1 MIDQV
6 LIFLKNQLNTF
17 FKTGVNPESST
28 EDQVTFLDGQV
39 MEQLKFKLG
48 AISLLL
54 INLEE
59 EHVLR
64 MPDPYVRMTSNGT
77 LQRVNPDIRL
87 NMMILFVAHYK
98 QYEDSLNA
106 LGRVIRYFQT
116 HRVLDQQNAPELS
129 DSIEKLVIELVT
141 LPFSAQNEVW
151 NSLRVTYHP
160 SVLYKVK
167 MVVFQ
172 DEEAAPLPET
182 SQITVQRLP

>member
-1 MIDQV
+1 MIDQA
-6 LIFLKNQLNTF
+6 LIFLKHQLNTY
-17 FKTGVNPESST
+17 FKIGHSADSSM
-28 EDQVTFLDGQV
+28 EDQVVFLDGQA

-64 MPDPYVRMTSNGT
+64 MPDPYVRTTANGT
-77 LQRVNPDIRL
+77 LQRVHPDIRL
-87 NMMILFVAHYK
+87 NMMVLFVAHYK
-98 QYEDSLNA
+98 QYEDSLQA

-116 HRVLDQQNAPELS
+116 HRVFEPQNAPELT

-167 MVVFQ
+167 MIVFQ
-172 DEEAAPLPET
+172 DEEPVPSPEI
-182 SQITVQRLP
+182 SQIIVQRMS